1 MATALA
7 TQDEEQEH
15 QPNLETNAILWLDP
29 TIAYAPEFPQIQRQL
44 RADINYL
51 RVFKHTNECLE
62 YLSSVPKQDQII
74 LIVSGRLGQEIV
86 PQVHNVQQISSIYVY
101 CMDKKKNESWASKY
115 PKIRR
120 LVVSLVEL
128 GNIIHEE
135 QLTRQQNRLI
145 ESLKIITIP
154 ALVLDREQSL
164 ADLYSG
170 FIYSHLLID
179 CLRQTNSAM
188 TDKTDLLSLCQ
199 RYYAGN
205 EEELKILEEFNENY
219 RPSRAI
225 WWYTRQSFLYRLL
238 NKALRDQNLELL
250 LLFRFYFHDIERQL
264 MKTKCSAPIRVFSG
278 QLISVKKLEILKR
291 TIGGFIST
299 SSFLWASSKQ
309 QVQSYLSQL
318 DYSEEFQRVLFEIE
332 ADPHLENIK
341 PFSNL
346 ATQSYLP
353 NEERTLFMPG
363 TIFRYISIQIDEEQ
377 NWNIR
382 LVLCSESNQ
391 QLRRMF
397 NQGDNPHP
405 LTTFGHFCC
414 QSRRF
419 ADAERYY
426 LHMLKGLPDDHQ
438 DTVLFYNALG
448 TLCKD
453 KGDYDSS
460 LQWFNRA
467 LAIQVELLGTDHPD
481 IADSYLSLAENY
493 REKNDPKRAFDFIK
507 KSIDIF
513 QKNFGEEHPKIAACF
528 NQIGNV
534 HRKGENFPEA
544 LNAYE
549 TAHAIY
555 QKHVPPMDPQL
566 AESYKNL
573 ATVHKALNNIDQA
586 LDYYHMSLEIYT
598 KTVTSSRFAM
608 GMILR
613 SIADTYEIKGQYE
626 QAQLHYQRAGWSFQT
641 VLPPTDGHL
650 VQIRKDIQRVNDLL
664 R

>member
-1 MATALA
+1 MATTLA
-7 TQDEEQEH
+7 TQVDEQEQ

-44 RADINYL
+44 REVINYL
-51 RVFKHTNECLE
+51 RIFKHTNECLE
-62 YLSSVPKQDQII
+62 YLPSVPKQDQII

-86 PQVHNVQQISSIYVY
+86 PQVHNMQQISSIYVY

-120 LVVSLVEL
+120 IVVNLVEL
-128 GNIIHEE
+128 GNIIREE
-135 QLTRQQNRLI
+135 QLTWQQNRLI

-154 ALVLDREQSL
+154 TLVFDREQPL
-164 ADLYSG
+164 TDFYSS

-179 CLRQTNSAM
+179 CLRQTNSAA
-188 TDKTDLLSLCQ
+188 TDKSDLLSLCQ

-219 RPSRAI
+219 IPSRAL

-264 MKTKCSAPIRVFSG
+264 KKTKCSAAIRVFFG
-278 QLISVKKLEILKR
+278 QLISIKKLGSLKR

-309 QVQSYLSQL
+309 QIQSYLSQL
-318 DYSEEFQRVLFEIE
+318 DCPDEFQRVLFEIE

-353 NEERTLFMPG
+353 HEERTLFMPG
-363 TIFRYISIQIDEEQ
+363 TIFRYISMQIDEEQ

-382 LVLCSESNQ
+382 LTLCSENNQ

-397 NQGDNPHP
+397 HQGDNPHP
-405 LTTFGHFCC
+405 LTSFGHFCW

-426 LHMLKGLPDDHQ
+426 LHMLKALPDDHQ

-448 TLCKD
+448 ALCKD

-467 LAIQVELLGTDHPD
+467 LAIQVEFLGTDDPN
-481 IADSYLSLAENY
+481 IADGYLSLAENY
-493 REKNDPKRAFDFIK
+493 REKNDPQQAFDLINK
-507 KSIDIF
+507 AMDIF
-513 QKNFGEEHPKIAACF
+513 QKKFGDEHPKIAACF
-528 NQIGNV
+528 NQIGHV
-534 HRKGENFPEA
+534 HRSREKFLEA

-555 QKHVPPMDPQL
+555 QKHVPPMDLQL

-573 ATVHKALNNIDQA
+573 ATVHKSLKNIDQA
-586 LDYYHMSLEIYT
+586 LDYYHLSLEIYT
-598 KTVTSSRFAM
+598 KTMHTT
-608 GMILR
+608 LK
-613 SIADTYEIKGQYE
+613 DT
-626 QAQLHYQRAGWSFQT
+626 
-641 VLPPTDGHL
+641 PTDGYL
-650 VQIRKDIQRVNDLL
+650 VQIRDDIQRVNDLL